1 MSSCLVKHLDQFAC
15 VLAGFFSLN
24 QLFAQECQCS
34 MDHTVSC
41 NATGGRCQCMSGWT
55 SETCS
60 DDIDECLSQDACNA
74 TTETCINTEGS
85 YTCSC
90 KNGFLRNEDKI
101 CEGL

>member
-1 MSSCLVKHLDQFAC
+1 
-15 VLAGFFSLN
+15 
-24 QLFAQECQCS
+24 
-34 MDHTVSC
+34 
-41 NATGGRCQCMSGWT
+41 MSGWT